1 MQAQFLY
8 TPTAIA
14 QRSTYPAAMQHIIAA
29 SELANVTQLP
39 ASVQAALYAAYDQLA
54 AHYISTQ
61 QIVLTPSSEQL

>member
-29 SELANVTQLP
+29 SELAHVTQLP
-39 ASVQAALYAAYDQLA
+39 ASVQNALYAAYDALA

-61 QIVLTPSSEQL
+61 QITVNSGNEL